1 MIAHLVLA
9 GLGTDG
15 GGGGAGGIG
24 SGNLGAR
31 SVSGVLTGAA
41 RASAELLLL
50 LVVFSGAL

>member
-9 GLGTDG
+9 GLGTD
-15 GGGGAGGIG
+15 GGGAGGIG

-41 RASAELLLL
+41 RASVELLLL
-50 LVVFSGAL
+50 LLVFSGAL